1 MREMNSSK
9 AATQT
14 QEESLNNYDMSE
26 TSHVENAKSVY
37 TGMTT
42 KSPFVRW
49 GEHIR
54 NVRNGNKSSWVG
66 RGTSKAATQTQ
77 EESLNNYDMSETS
90 HVENAEAKENS
101 QEAVEVYLY
110 NTLH

>member
-1 MREMNSSK
+1 MILATIAFLMINSAYSQYSYGANLRVDDAPENSK
-9 AATQT
+9 RTTAGWVYVTRKDG
-14 QEESLNNYDMSE
+14 S
-26 TSHVENAKSVY
+26 KSIY

-66 RGTSKAATQTQ
+66 RGTLLRPRHKPKKSR
-77 EESLNNYDMSETS
+77 
-90 HVENAEAKENS
+90 
-101 QEAVEVYLY
+101 
-110 NTLH
+110 